1 MKILVICPISS
12 HAIEELQKIHDVVIS
27 FNPDTNTLNNLIK
40 DREILIFRSGV
51 DVSAELMEKAPALK
65 FLVRAGSGTDNIDLE
80 YAINHGIRLERFPG
94 PGAQAVA
101 EMTLTLMFAL
111 SRNLLVADQS
121 MREGRWEKYN
131 LPGLLIRGKTLG
143 VIGPGNIGLQVG
155 ILGQAVGMEVIACD
169 EIYTPELAERL
180 AKHDIRQVKLTELLE
195 TSDYVCLHVP
205 LMDSTRNLINADAL
219 SKMKPSAFLV
229 NMARGGIVDE
239 KVLYDALTKEDGI
252 RGAALDVH
260 EQEGEGKLSPLAN
273 LPNVILT
280 PHIGAMTTD
289 SQYEIGAQILEK
301 ITLFA
306 EEIENVK

>member
-1 MKILVICPISS
+1 MKILVISPISS
-12 HAIEELQKIHDVVIS
+12 HAIEELQKTHDVVIS
-27 FNPDTNTLNNLIK
+27 FNPDINTLNNLII

-51 DVSAELMEKAPALK
+51 DVSAELMEKAPVLK
-65 FLVRAGSGTDNIDLE
+65 FLVRAGSGTDNIDME
-80 YAINHGIRLERFPG
+80 YATNHGIRLERFPG

-111 SRNLLVADQS
+111 SRNLLIADQS

-143 VIGPGNIGLQVG
+143 VIGPGNIGMQVG
-155 ILGQAVGMEVIACD
+155 ILGRAVEMEVIASD
-169 EIYTPELAERL
+169 EFYSSELTERL
-180 AKHDIRQVKLTELLE
+180 AKHDIRQVKLAELLE

-205 LMDSTRNLINADAL
+205 LMDSTRNLIDADAL
-219 SKMKPSAFLV
+219 SKMKSSAFLV
-229 NMARGGIVDE
+229 NMARGGVVDE
-239 KVLYDALTKEDGI
+239 KALYDALTKEDGI

-280 PHIGAMTTD
+280 PHIGAMTID

-301 ITLFA
+301 IALFVK
-306 EEIENVK
+306 EIEYDK